1 MKTKTKPRLVRIT
14 FRVAPEV
21 KEMLVRA
28 AALSGMSL
36 SKFVRTVVLR
46 DALKTLATDEGAT
59 ATPQNSDK
67 APQGD
72 EGT

>member
-36 SKFVRTVVLR
+36 SKFIR
-46 DALKTLATDEGAT
+46 DVALKEALRILPPTVHTKD
-59 ATPQNSDK
+59 
-67 APQGD
+67 
-72 EGT
+72 

>member
-46 DALKTLATDEGAT
+46 DALKTLTTDAGAAATL
-59 ATPQNSDK
+59 QNSDE
-67 APQGD
+67 APRAD
-72 EGT
+72 EKT